1 VDLNRFN
8 SAKDKLLR
16 YWITRNLPLATDR
29 FGPRLEAAKKR
40 SEIREVV
47 ASKLARELIPK

>member
-16 YWITRNLPLATDR
+16 YWITRKLPLATDR